1 MPLHR
6 LAVDVLAEAGGRS
19 HRADSV
25 APRTGG
31 PAGNARL
38 TAWTGIVLLA
48 LFLVELFTTLDVEGM
63 LTWHVAV
70 GAVLLPIALS
80 KTASTTWRFARY
92 YSGHRAYQQ
101 AGPPPTLLRFL
112 GPLVVL
118 STLGLLVSGIALII
132 MGPTVGRSTSA
143 WALGLDMLTVHQTL
157 FLAFCAATG
166 LHVLARIVPAV
177 LLVSGRVGRDGTAPR
192 QVPGRAG
199 RSVTLALA
207 VAVGA
212 LTAVLVVHGEGAWQH
227 AHRFDH
233 RQGSRAAAPLSGLRP
248 T

>member
-6 LAVDVLAEAGGRS
+6 LAVDVLAEAGGRA

-70 GAVLLPIALS
+70 GAVLVPIALS

-118 STLGLLVSGIALII
+118 STLGLLISGVTLII
-132 MGPTVGRSTSA
+132 MGPTTGRRSSV
-143 WALGLDMLTVHQTL
+143 WALGLDMLTVHQAL
-157 FLAFCAATG
+157 FIAFCATTG
-166 LHVLARIVPAV
+166 LHVLARFVPAV
-177 LLVSGRVGRDGTAPR
+177 LLVSGHVGRDGAVPR

-199 RSVTLALA
+199 RLATLALA

-227 AHRFDH
+227 DRHVDRGPRA
-233 RQGSRAAAPLSGLRP
+233 GAAALP
-248 T
+248 